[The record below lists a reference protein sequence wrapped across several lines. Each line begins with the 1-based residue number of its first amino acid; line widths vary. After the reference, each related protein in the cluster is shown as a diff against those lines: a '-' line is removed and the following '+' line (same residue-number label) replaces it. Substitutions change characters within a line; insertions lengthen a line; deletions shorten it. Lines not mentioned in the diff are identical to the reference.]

1 MACLDFI
8 PLETKRQFR
17 EIKGPL
23 EEILAAGRETGG
35 SEDYIR
41 CILTNSEALLD
52 PVGQLRRIYPN
63 LMTLEFEQQAASFS
77 DEVLLDTETARP
89 EELFARFFE
98 RQNEK
103 ELDETQ
109 KKLLECIWK
118 GTEEKA

>member
-1 MACLDFI
+1 M
-8 PLETKRQFR
+8 
-17 EIKGPL
+17 
-23 EEILAAGRETGG
+23 
-35 SEDYIR
+35 
-41 CILTNSEALLD
+41 LD

-77 DEVLLDTETARP
+77 DEVLLDTETAHP